1 MRGCGV
7 LIIWTDCDRE
17 GENIGFEVIDV
28 CKNSMLFMTVLFLR
42 HDNMLTN
49 TYYYAWQN
57 LIVWKGA

>member
-28 CKNSMLFMTVLFLR
+28 CKNSMLFITVLFLLYG
-42 HDNMLTN
+42 NMLTN